1 MTISKSKRLHLTIY
15 TLIANFIIFG
25 FGISM
30 GTDLASLGTGL
41 ALLNAPLYGYLF
53 GETIR
58 PSGKKVE
65 PPKEKKT
72 ILG

>member
-1 MTISKSKRLHLTIY
+1 MTKSKRLHLTIY

-25 FGISM
+25 FGVSM
-30 GTDLASLGTGL
+30 GTDLTSLGTGL

-58 PSGKKVE
+58 PSDKAKK
-65 PPKEKKT
+65 KNK
-72 ILG
+72 